1 MFDFTSK
8 SKYIIAALWDF
19 LTSKTGAFIIG
30 VSAIAVGWYQFY
42 ISRPILKYDTE
53 TLNFIS
59 SQNENDYKV
68 QVKGK
73 EYKDLYQTR
82 VYLYNV
88 GASALSGSD
97 VSKPGHDPIRLVV
110 PKEAGMVHYTLDNT
124 ATTDAITAKIN
135 PVNDELVLDFD
146 YLNPDY
152 QIAVSVLHENPTDEI
167 KITGSALNVNE
178 ITREWN
184 DKDLKFWGLWG
195 LGLLYFILVAVYIY
209 NHRDRKFFH
218 WLENMKK

>member
-1 MFDFTSK
+1 MIEFTSK
-8 SKYIIAALWDF
+8 SKYVIAALWDF

-152 QIAVSVLHENPTDEI
+152 QIAVSVLHENPTDDI

-209 NHRDRKFFH
+209 HHRDRKFFH

>member
-1 MFDFTSK
+1 MIEFTSK

-152 QIAVSVLHENPTDEI
+152 QIAVSVLHENPTDDI

-209 NHRDRKFFH
+209 HHRDRKFFH

>member
-1 MFDFTSK
+1 MEFTSK
-8 SKYIIAALWDF
+8 SKYVIAALWDF

-152 QIAVSVLHENPTDEI
+152 QIAVSVLHENPTDDI

-209 NHRDRKFFH
+209 HHRDRKFFH

>member
-1 MFDFTSK
+1 MIEFTSK
-8 SKYIIAALWDF
+8 SKYVIAALWDF

-152 QIAVSVLHENPTDEI
+152 QIAVSVLHENPTDDI

>member
-1 MFDFTSK
+1 MIEFTSK

-152 QIAVSVLHENPTDEI
+152 QIAVSVLHENPTDDI

>member
-1 MFDFTSK
+1 MSDIAGKF
-8 SKYIIAALWDF
+8 KYGAAALWDF

-42 ISRPILKYDTE
+42 ISRPILKYGTE
-53 TLNFIS
+53 AMTFIS
-59 SQNENDYKV
+59 SQNDNDYRV

-88 GASALSGSD
+88 GANALSGKD

-124 ATTDAITAKIN
+124 ATTEAITAKIM
-135 PVNDELVLDFD
+135 PVNNELVLDFD

-152 QIAVSVLHENPTDEI
+152 QIAVSVLHENPTDDI
-167 KITGSALNVNE
+167 KISGSALNVNE

-195 LGLLYFILVAVYIY
+195 LGLLYFLLVVVYIY
-209 NHRDRKFFH
+209 HHRDRKLFS
-218 WLENMKK
+218 WTWRKKD

>member
-1 MFDFTSK
+1 MIEFTSK
-8 SKYIIAALWDF
+8 SKYVIAALWDF

-68 QVKGK
+68 QVRGK
-73 EYKDLYQTR
+73 DYKDLYQTR

-152 QIAVSVLHENPTDEI
+152 QIAVSVLHENPTDDI

-209 NHRDRKFFH
+209 HHRDRKFFH

>member
-1 MFDFTSK
+1 MIEFTIK
-8 SKYIIAALWDF
+8 SKYVIAALWDF

-152 QIAVSVLHENPTDEI
+152 QIAVSVLHENPTDDI

-209 NHRDRKFFH
+209 HHRDRKFFH

>member
-1 MFDFTSK
+1 MIEFTSK
-8 SKYIIAALWDF
+8 SKYVIAALWDF

-152 QIAVSVLHENPTDEI
+152 QIAVSVLHENPSDDI

-195 LGLLYFILVAVYIY
+195 LGLLYFILVAVYIFH
-209 NHRDRKFFH
+209 HRDRKFFH

>member
-152 QIAVSVLHENPTDEI
+152 QIAVSVLHENPTDDI

>member
-124 ATTDAITAKIN
+124 ATTNAITAKIN

-152 QIAVSVLHENPTDEI
+152 QIAVSVLHENPTDNI

-209 NHRDRKFFH
+209 HHRDRKFFH

>member
-1 MFDFTSK
+1 MSDIADKF
-8 SKYIIAALWDF
+8 KYGAAALWDF
-19 LTSKTGAFIIG
+19 LTSQTGAFIIG

-53 TLNFIS
+53 ALTFIS
-59 SQNENDYKV
+59 SQNDNDYRV
-68 QVKGK
+68 QVKGR

-88 GASALSGSD
+88 GASALSGKD

-124 ATTDAITAKIN
+124 ATTEAITAKIT

-152 QIAVSVLHENPTDEI
+152 QIAVSVLHENPTDDI
-167 KITGSALNVNE
+167 KISGSALNVNE

-195 LGLLYFILVAVYIY
+195 LGLLYFILVVVYVY
-209 NHRDRKFFH
+209 HHRDRKLFL
-218 WLENMKK
+218 WPWRKRD

>member
-1 MFDFTSK
+1 MSDIADKF
-8 SKYIIAALWDF
+8 KYGAAGLWDF

-53 TLNFIS
+53 ALTFIS
-59 SQNENDYKV
+59 SQNDNDYRV
-68 QVKGK
+68 QVKGR

-88 GASALSGSD
+88 GASALSGKD

-124 ATTDAITAKIN
+124 ATTEAITAKIT

-152 QIAVSVLHENPTDEI
+152 QIAVSVLHENPTDDI
-167 KITGSALNVNE
+167 KISGSALNVNE

-195 LGLLYFILVAVYIY
+195 LGLLYFILVVVYVY
-209 NHRDRKFFH
+209 HHRDRKLFL
-218 WLENMKK
+218 WPWRKRD

>member
-59 SQNENDYKV
+59 SQNDNDYKV
-68 QVKGK
+68 QVKGQ

-152 QIAVSVLHENPTDEI
+152 QIAVSVLHENPTDDI

>member
-1 MFDFTSK
+1 MIEFTSK
-8 SKYIIAALWDF
+8 SKYVIAALWDF

-88 GASALSGSD
+88 VASALSGSD

-152 QIAVSVLHENPTDEI
+152 QIAVSVLHENPSDDI

-209 NHRDRKFFH
+209 HHRDRKFFH

>member
-152 QIAVSVLHENPTDEI
+152 QIAVSVLHENPTDDI

-209 NHRDRKFFH
+209 HHRDRKFFH

>member
-1 MFDFTSK
+1 M
-8 SKYIIAALWDF
+8 WDF

-53 TLNFIS
+53 ALTFIS
-59 SQNENDYKV
+59 SQNDNDYRV
-68 QVKGK
+68 QVKGR

-88 GASALSGSD
+88 GASALSGKD

-124 ATTDAITAKIN
+124 ATTEAITAKIT

-152 QIAVSVLHENPTDEI
+152 QIAVSVLHENPTDDI
-167 KITGSALNVNE
+167 KISGSALNVNE

-195 LGLLYFILVAVYIY
+195 LGLLYFILVVVYVY
-209 NHRDRKFFH
+209 HHRDRKLFL
-218 WLENMKK
+218 WPWRKRD

>member
-1 MFDFTSK
+1 MIEFTSK
-8 SKYIIAALWDF
+8 SKYVIAALWDF

-124 ATTDAITAKIN
+124 ATTNAITAKIN

-152 QIAVSVLHENPTDEI
+152 QIAVSVLHENPTDDI

-209 NHRDRKFFH
+209 HHRDRKFFH

>member
-1 MFDFTSK
+1 M
-8 SKYIIAALWDF
+8 
-19 LTSKTGAFIIG
+19 
-30 VSAIAVGWYQFY
+30 
-42 ISRPILKYDTE
+42 
-53 TLNFIS
+53 
-59 SQNENDYKV
+59 
-68 QVKGK
+68 
-73 EYKDLYQTR
+73 YQTR

-88 GASALSGSD
+88 GASALSGKD

-124 ATTDAITAKIN
+124 ATTEAITAKIT

-152 QIAVSVLHENPTDEI
+152 QIAVSVLHENPTDDI
-167 KITGSALNVNE
+167 KISGSALNVNE

-195 LGLLYFILVAVYIY
+195 LGLLYFILVVVYVY
-209 NHRDRKFFH
+209 HHRDRKLFL
-218 WLENMKK
+218 WPWRKRD

>member
-1 MFDFTSK
+1 MIEFTSK
-8 SKYIIAALWDF
+8 SKYVIAALWDF

-152 QIAVSVLHENPTDEI
+152 QIAVSVLHENPSDDI

-209 NHRDRKFFH
+209 HHRDRKFFH

>member
-124 ATTDAITAKIN
+124 ATTDAITAKIT

-152 QIAVSVLHENPTDEI
+152 QIAVSVLHENPTDDI

>member
-1 MFDFTSK
+1 MIEFTSK
-8 SKYIIAALWDF
+8 SKYVIAALWDF

-73 EYKDLYQTR
+73 EYEDLYQTR

-152 QIAVSVLHENPTDEI
+152 QIAVSVLHENPSDDI

-209 NHRDRKFFH
+209 HHRDRKFFH

>member
-1 MFDFTSK
+1 MIEFTSK
-8 SKYIIAALWDF
+8 SKYVIAALWDF

-146 YLNPDY
+146 YLTPDY
-152 QIAVSVLHENPTDEI
+152 QIAVSVLHENPSDDI

-209 NHRDRKFFH
+209 HHRDRKFFH